1 MSNPLPQLKEEI
13 LRLTRE
19 YSKLAHSA
27 QRPGTDTSRAPFIPG
42 ETIVP
47 YAGRV
52 FTEDEVEEAVFSKL
66 VFWLT
71 LEPEWNTFYGDLASL
86 LSQNVCVD
94 EIQFF

>member
-1 MSNPLPQLKEEI
+1 MSKPLPQLKEEI

-19 YSKLAHSA
+19 YSKLAHAA

-71 LEPEWNTFYGDLASL
+71 LEPEWNTFYGDLGSL
-86 LSQNVCVD
+86 LGGKQPLFGNIGS
-94 EIQFF
+94 

>member
-42 ETIVP
+42 GILQIGLLADLG
-47 YAGRV
+47 AG
-52 FTEDEVEEAVFSKL
+52 VEYFL
-66 VFWLT
+66 W
-71 LEPEWNTFYGDLASL
+71 
-86 LSQNVCVD
+86 
-94 EIQFF
+94 